1 MSENQNNQAS
11 NQCKKGA
18 LSKFFNAAASMA
30 VGAGFALA
38 AKTAFCLAGAAV
50 GAPAVATALAAA
62 ALGGAASNFATQ
74 RLAQYRARKSGQ
86 EVPEF
91 SKKKLLAGAALGL
104 VGGGILLAFGDTV
117 SDAVCKFLGGGA
129 TVDVVTAPDLPAGE
143 GIVAPPALAES
154 AVEADPYA
162 DMSAQQIKDEAVR
175 LFNDGRADND
185 KLAVELFNRAA
196 EMGNYGAQIDQ
207 AYIEHWGLAGVPKDE
222 FGSIEKLYNTLEE
235 MDKAGVSHNPDFSHR
250 PEYGRGYD
258 LLDQWLGVQ
267 HEPLESFDPVA
278 EGNDVTREILGRE
291 TLPTSSAPV
300 VPPVEE
306 IPSVHVDPE
315 GTSQFEPSG
324 EEEPPAMLHELTEEE
339 AKTLNVVPGSEADPV
354 DLPEENPVDDGM
366 VEREI
371 RMGAAKGGVNCKN
384 GAAMINSREIGF
396 ICPMGGGSTVLPQI
410 GERVLVNPPAAVV
423 PMLGR

>member
-267 HEPLESFDPVA
+267 HEPLLDFDTA
-278 EGNDVTREILGRE
+278 YSEGRDVTREILGRE
-291 TLPTSSAPV
+291 TLPPSATTAM
-300 VPPVEE
+300 PPVEE
-306 IPSVHVDPE
+306 IPSVHVAPE
-315 GTSQFEPSG
+315 ETSSFEPSG
-324 EEEPPAMLHELTEEE
+324 EEEPAAAIVSSTEP
-339 AKTLNVVPGSEADPV
+339 TNGDVVDE
-354 DLPEENPVDDGM
+354 DGM

-371 RMGAAKGGVNCKN
+371 RMGAAKGGVHCEN
-384 GAAMINSREIGF
+384 GAAVINSREIGF

-423 PMLGR
+423 SMLGR